1 MRGPREQERSAGRD
15 LDYSAFRIRS
25 ADQDDVTELAS
36 LDRSVFHDL
45 AYPQFVLR
53 QLFDVHRG
61 YWLVVDH
68 PAGLLGYSLGVP
80 TSDRELGWLL
90 GLAVRTEHWRQ
101 GYGRALTLASVDL
114 LRANGVGSVR
124 LTVEPGN
131 AGAIALYREVGFT
144 MSDLKFDYFG
154 EGEHRILMS
163 LGL

>member
-1 MRGPREQERSAGRD
+1 MGGPREQERSASRD

-25 ADQDDVTELAS
+25 ADQGDLAELAS
-36 LDRSVFHDL
+36 LDRSIFHDL

-68 PAGLLGYSLGVP
+68 AAGLLGYSLGVP
-80 TSDRELGWLL
+80 TSDRASGWLL
-90 GLAVRTEHWRQ
+90 GLAVRTEHRRQ

-114 LRANGVGSVR
+114 LRATSVGSVN

-131 AGAIALYREVGFT
+131 IAATALYREVGFT
-144 MSDLKFDYFG
+144 MSDLRYDYFG
-154 EGEHRILMS
+154 PGEHRLLMS